1 MAKAYTSSPLFS
13 ITANERAMMEERL
26 KQNPVYDPEIREVT
40 ESFGGRFLLGARN
53 TLTGSVGWTLGSVAS
68 SLVNDDTSDPL
79 NISVSRPQFDPLR
92 DANPLQYPMSYSM
105 GNNPESIAED
115 LKDVPFEYWPEL
127 VTSKTFGQ
135 YKERLTF
142 IKAGL
147 PVGQAEASTGGFL
160 FGLAGDMAALTAVGM
175 AAEPLALA
183 GLGARTTLAGRAAAG
198 AGGSSRTLGIA
209 EAAAEAATAVSRS
222 NLVGRYTALGIAE
235 EVVYQ
240 AVRQG
245 VDPTYN
251 PEVSDVLFDLTLSG
265 GIAGVLGGA
274 VFGKSFVR
282 ENIEEAATDLIRR
295 RVTELPG
302 GYTISYSNRM
312 VFDSEAAVDAM
323 LLRQGDSF
331 EVETNRIGQDMWDNW
346 QRDPTI
352 PDPNFAGTR
361 ADLTIPGT
369 RTVRIGEVPVAPAP
383 REVGAPPLAPAT
395 QPPTIRPRR
404 GQLERMGIRSALN
417 AAAFELS
424 QAGVPLSAAVFGGLA
439 RALVRT
445 EQAALKAGAFNKRF
459 WEEVAKEIP
468 GVNLRP
474 IQQRTFIP
482 GVDRTV
488 VDVVAREDMVDAV
501 WSMYRRNVVN
511 GVDTRDSLVFRVLT
525 EIRSRGGTV
534 NRKTVAEVIDSL
546 REVAQNPP
554 KKTDKGGRKVLDR
567 NARRLAVNK
576 IVNKYAASDQQVYIP
591 DSLLN
596 KMSGG
601 GGGITGGGVGLP
613 PIGGGK
619 AGADPNFDSV
629 PQVKAWFERLP
640 WISPLLNQSARLME
654 SDNGAARLL
663 GHLAFHAK
671 RSFEIAQ
678 PQTIFEAGSMAL
690 HGLSFTFMRGY
701 RNGLVKYAMGDSTRP
716 ATIVDALRL
725 LRNRKLYRE
734 FDEKVAKQLRTGAF
748 DDASDAVNE
757 TARGIRDLL
766 NKVHNM
772 GFEVG
777 LKGFQKM
784 GVQNYMPRLWR
795 WDRIRRLGTTAEGKQ
810 ALIDLVRKSIDQN
823 GRRVVIDGVEQTL
836 TGDIDDAARVFTDRL
851 LAIANKTENAPL
863 LEQEQELAD
872 SLLRLEAPIKGKG
885 PSGGTPFG
893 RARTLLDESAEISLS
908 QDFLGSGR
916 NALSVA
922 DLTNNDLP
930 FVMRKYITSIMGSI
944 NQRRMIN
951 AFNEELRAR
960 GVFGPEYKTKTGE
973 ILKGEVE
980 AETVEDMIKL
990 ARKIGGSET
999 ISAGQ
1004 EEAFYELMAAIR
1016 YDPIH
1021 KGVMNVPSRLLGLLM
1036 NYGYLVTGGQFGLA
1050 QMGEISRL
1058 VGTLGL
1064 GKVITQMPILKE
1076 MVTNWKNLDRDSQNF
1091 ASFIDSWFSPST
1103 DRLRRAFTTDMT
1115 RTQEF
1120 SGVLG
1125 AVERGVG
1132 AAANVFSDIS
1142 LLAPITAFTQQLT
1155 AATTL
1160 QHLYDVAKYGSK
1172 RLDDAT
1178 VRALGLEP
1186 EQYEQIIR
1194 FIGKNAETRAGF
1206 MGERIVGLKNID
1218 AKDMDLVKAF
1228 VQRMVESR
1236 IQSVA
1241 TRGDFHKSAFSVLGR
1256 LMTQFRTF
1264 NLKGIDNF
1272 LIQNA
1277 TRVGRGGGLK
1287 VAQEITATLM
1297 FAGTIQYLRTYADWR
1312 SQTAARDWKEAK
1324 ETEKRLGLQGFI
1336 RGAFTGPAE
1345 FFVPSLLTDGIA
1357 SFTTGSPVFSQYR
1370 YSGLDWFGFPGEAQT
1385 RRAASVA
1392 TDLYGRAVGKPLGL
1406 DTEREITQ
1414 GTIRKARLLLPGQN
1428 LPGLK
1433 QYLNI
1438 AESEISDAWNLR
1450 ERQPRRAKPD

>member
-1 MAKAYTSSPLFS
+1 
-13 ITANERAMMEERL
+13 
-26 KQNPVYDPEIREVT
+26 
-40 ESFGGRFLLGARN
+40 
-53 TLTGSVGWTLGSVAS
+53 
-68 SLVNDDTSDPL
+68 
-79 NISVSRPQFDPLR
+79 
-92 DANPLQYPMSYSM
+92 
-105 GNNPESIAED
+105 
-115 LKDVPFEYWPEL
+115 
-127 VTSKTFGQ
+127 
-135 YKERLTF
+135 
-142 IKAGL
+142 
-147 PVGQAEASTGGFL
+147 
-160 FGLAGDMAALTAVGM
+160 
-175 AAEPLALA
+175 
-183 GLGARTTLAGRAAAG
+183 
-198 AGGSSRTLGIA
+198 
-209 EAAAEAATAVSRS
+209 
-222 NLVGRYTALGIAE
+222 
-235 EVVYQ
+235 
-240 AVRQG
+240 
-245 VDPTYN
+245 
-251 PEVSDVLFDLTLSG
+251 
-265 GIAGVLGGA
+265 
-274 VFGKSFVR
+274 
-282 ENIEEAATDLIRR
+282 
-295 RVTELPG
+295 
-302 GYTISYSNRM
+302 
-312 VFDSEAAVDAM
+312 
-323 LLRQGDSF
+323 
-331 EVETNRIGQDMWDNW
+331 
-346 QRDPTI
+346 
-352 PDPNFAGTR
+352 
-361 ADLTIPGT
+361 
-369 RTVRIGEVPVAPAP
+369 
-383 REVGAPPLAPAT
+383 
-395 QPPTIRPRR
+395 
-404 GQLERMGIRSALN
+404 
-417 AAAFELS
+417 
-424 QAGVPLSAAVFGGLA
+424 
-439 RALVRT
+439 
-445 EQAALKAGAFNKRF
+445 
-459 WEEVAKEIP
+459 
-468 GVNLRP
+468 
-474 IQQRTFIP
+474 
-482 GVDRTV
+482 
-488 VDVVAREDMVDAV
+488 
-501 WSMYRRNVVN
+501 
-511 GVDTRDSLVFRVLT
+511 
-525 EIRSRGGTV
+525 
-534 NRKTVAEVIDSL
+534 
-546 REVAQNPP
+546 
-554 KKTDKGGRKVLDR
+554 
-567 NARRLAVNK
+567 
-576 IVNKYAASDQQVYIP
+576 
-591 DSLLN
+591 
-596 KMSGG
+596 
-601 GGGITGGGVGLP
+601 
-613 PIGGGK
+613 
-619 AGADPNFDSV
+619 
-629 PQVKAWFERLP
+629 
-640 WISPLLNQSARLME
+640 
-654 SDNGAARLL
+654 
-663 GHLAFHAK
+663 
-671 RSFEIAQ
+671 
-678 PQTIFEAGSMAL
+678 
-690 HGLSFTFMRGY
+690 
-701 RNGLVKYAMGDSTRP
+701 
-716 ATIVDALRL
+716 
-725 LRNRKLYRE
+725 LYRE

-951 AFNEELRAR
+951 AFNAELRAR

-1125 AVERGVG
+1125 ALERGMG
-1132 AAANVFSDIS
+1132 AAANTFSDIS
-1142 LLAPITAFTQQLT
+1142 LLAPITSFTQQLT

-1385 RRAASVA
+1385 RRAVSVA

>member
-1 MAKAYTSSPLFS
+1 MTTAYTSSPLFS
-13 ITANERAMMEERL
+13 ISANERAMMEQRL
-26 KQNPVYDPEIREVT
+26 RDNPLYDPEIREVT
-40 ESFGGRFLLGARN
+40 EAFGGRFLLGARN
-53 TLTGSVGWTLGSVAS
+53 TLTGSAGWGLGSLAS
-68 SLVNDDTSDPL
+68 SLLNEDTSDPL
-79 NISVSRPQFDPLR
+79 NISVSRASFDPLR
-92 DANPLQYPMSYSM
+92 DPMSYSM
-105 GNNPESIAED
+105 GNSPEAIAED
-115 LKDVPFEYWPEL
+115 LKDIPFEYWPEL
-127 VTSKTFGQ
+127 VTAKTFGQ
-135 YKERLTF
+135 YRDHLTF

-147 PVGQAEASTGGFL
+147 PVGQAEASTAGVL
-160 FGLAGDMAALTAVGM
+160 FGQIADIAALTAVGM

-183 GLGARTTLAGRAAAG
+183 GLGARTTLAGRAVKV
-198 AGGSSRTLGIA
+198 AGGSSRSLGIA
-209 EAAAEAATAVSRS
+209 EAAAEAATVVSRTG
-222 NLVGRYTALGIAE
+222 LVGRYTALGIAE
-235 EVVYQ
+235 EVAYQ
-240 AVRQG
+240 AVRNG
-245 VDPTYN
+245 IDPTYD
-251 PEVSDVLFDLTLSG
+251 PDASEVIWGLALSG

-274 VFGKSFVR
+274 VFGKAFVR

-383 REVGAPPLAPAT
+383 REVGAPPLAPPT
-395 QPPTIRPRR
+395 QPPTIRPRS

-445 EQAALKAGAFNKRF
+445 ERAALKAGAFNKRF

-468 GVNLRP
+468 NVNLRP
-474 IQQRTFIP
+474 ISQRTFIP
-482 GVDRTV
+482 GIDRTV

-501 WSMYRRNVVN
+501 WSMYRRNAVN
-511 GVDTRDSLVFRVLT
+511 GVDTRNSLVFRVLS
-525 EIRSRGGTV
+525 EIRTRGGIV
-534 NRKTVAEVIDSL
+534 NRKVVAEVIDSL

-554 KKTDKGGRKVLDR
+554 KKTDKGGRKILDR

-678 PQTIFEAGSMAL
+678 PQTIFEAGSMVL

-701 RNGLVKYAMGDSTRP
+701 RNGLVRYAMRDSTKTP
-716 ATIVDALRL
+716 NILNTLRL
-725 LRNRKLYRE
+725 LKNRKLHRE
-734 FDEKVAKQLRTGAF
+734 FDEKVVKQLRTGAF

-757 TARGIRDLL
+757 TARGLRDLL
-766 NKVHNM
+766 NKIENM
-772 GFEVG
+772 AFEVG
-777 LKGFQKM
+777 LKGFQKSS
-784 GVQNYMPRLWR
+784 VRNYMPRLWR

-810 ALIDLVRKSIDQN
+810 ALIDLIKKSIDQN
-823 GRRVVIDGVEQTL
+823 GRRIVIDGVEQTI
-836 TGDIDDAARVFTDRL
+836 TGDIDDAARVFADRL
-851 LAIANKTENAPL
+851 MAIANKTENAPL

-872 SLLRLEAPIKGKG
+872 ALLRLQAPIKGKG

-893 RARTLLDESAEISLS
+893 RARTLLDETAEISLG

-916 NALSVA
+916 NALSIA
-922 DLTNNDLP
+922 DLTNNELP

-951 AFNEELRAR
+951 AFNDELRAR
-960 GVFGPEYKTKTGE
+960 GVFGPEYKNKSGE
-973 ILKGEVE
+973 MVKGLVE
-980 AETVEDMIKL
+980 AETVEDMIQL

-1021 KGVMNVPSRLLGLLM
+1021 KGPMSVPARLLGLLM

-1076 MVTNWKNLDRDSQNF
+1076 MVTNWKNLDRDSQNL
-1091 ASFIDSWFSPST
+1091 ASLVDVWFSPST
-1103 DRLRRAFTTDMT
+1103 DRLRRAFTTEMT
-1115 RTQEF
+1115 ETQEF
-1120 SGVLG
+1120 TGFLG
-1125 AVERGVG
+1125 AVERGMG
-1132 AAANVFSDIS
+1132 IAANTFSDIS
-1142 LLAPITAFTQQLT
+1142 LLAPITSFTQQLT

-1160 QHLYDVAKYGSK
+1160 QHLYDVFKHGSK
-1172 RLDDAT
+1172 RLDNAT

-1186 EQYEQIIR
+1186 EQYEQIIQ

-1228 VQRMVESR
+1228 VQRMIESR

-1241 TRGDFHKSAFSVLGR
+1241 TRGDFHKSVFSVLGR
-1256 LMTQFRTF
+1256 LVTQFRTF

-1312 SQTAARDWKEAK
+1312 SQTAAREWKDAK
-1324 ETEKRLGLQGFI
+1324 ETEKRLGIKGFI

-1345 FFVPSLLTDGIA
+1345 FFVPSLLTDGVA
-1357 SFTTGSPVFSQYR
+1357 SFTTGSPVFSPYR
-1370 YSGLDWFGFPGEAQT
+1370 YSGLDWFGFPGEAQIK
-1385 RRAASVA
+1385 RFSGLM
-1392 TDLYGRAVGKPLGL
+1392 TDVYGRAVGKPLGL
-1406 DTEREITQ
+1406 ETEREITQ

-1438 AESEISDAWNLR
+1438 GESEIADAWNLR
-1450 ERQPRRAKPD
+1450 ERQPRRPKPD